1 MDQSSYVRDNL
12 QHAFFPPFFLFGSTV
27 SDILFENN
35 IIVSFSTI
43 SELVIQV

>member
-12 QHAFFPPFFLFGSTV
+12 QHAFFFFFGSTV
-27 SDILFENN
+27 SDILFENS

>member
-1 MDQSSYVRDNL
+1 ML
-12 QHAFFPPFFLFGSTV
+12 LFFFGSTV

>member
-12 QHAFFPPFFLFGSTV
+12 QHAFFFFGSTV